1 MLTYKSS
8 GLILLIRRKLPTGPT
23 QALIPEMTRKTRN
36 DIIEDLDIEME
47 SMERALKALKEI
59 KREIRRKSRSFR
71 RELRKL
77 YKKIVSIERSS
88 LKTPKFSR
96 DTSANFREKNGDNSN
111 KGPKVSHNTLNE
123 GLKSGKK
130 SSHPK
135 SGSMEDLVDELGG
148 HEDIP
153 PNKSPKN

>member
-1 MLTYKSS
+1 MLTYKSL
-8 GLILLIRRKLPTGPT
+8 GLILLISQKLPTGPI
-23 QALIPEMTRKTRN
+23 QAPIPEMARKTRN
-36 DIIEDLDIEME
+36 NIIEDLDIEME
-47 SMERALKALKEI
+47 SMERALKTLKEI

-77 YKKIVSIERSS
+77 NKKIVSIERSS

-96 DTSANFREKNGDNSN
+96 NTSANFREKNGDNSN

-135 SGSMEDLVDELGG
+135 SGSMVDLVDELGG

>member
-1 MLTYKSS
+1 
-8 GLILLIRRKLPTGPT
+8 
-23 QALIPEMTRKTRN
+23 MTRKTRN
-36 DIIEDLDIEME
+36 DIIEDLDIEMK

-77 YKKIVSIERSS
+77 NKKIVSIERSS

-96 DTSANFREKNGDNSN
+96 NTSANFREKNGDNSN

-135 SGSMEDLVDELGG
+135 SGSMVDLVGELRG

>member
-1 MLTYKSS
+1 M
-8 GLILLIRRKLPTGPT
+8 IRRKLATGPT
-23 QALIPEMTRKTRN
+23 QSLIPEMARKPRN
-36 DIIEDLDIEME
+36 NIIEDLDIEME

-59 KREIRRKSRSFR
+59 KREIRRKSRSFC

-77 YKKIVSIERSS
+77 YKKIVSIERSN
-88 LKTPKFSR
+88 LKAPKFSR
-96 DTSANFREKNGDNSN
+96 DTSAKFREKNEDNSN

-123 GLKSGKK
+123 GPKSGKK
-130 SSHPK
+130 PSRPK
-135 SGSMEDLVDELGG
+135 SGSMVGLVGELGR